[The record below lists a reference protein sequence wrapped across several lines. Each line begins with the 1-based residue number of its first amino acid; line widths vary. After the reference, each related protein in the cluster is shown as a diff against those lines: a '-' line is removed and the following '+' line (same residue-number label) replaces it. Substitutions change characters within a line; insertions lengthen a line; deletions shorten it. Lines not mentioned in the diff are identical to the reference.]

1 MGSRANRV
9 GAYARAAAV
18 AAGLAALLVVALA
31 FTSSPLPVEEEAK
44 PHIVKMKNWKMS
56 GNAAKNEMAAFF
68 DNQNAA
74 SEVCL
79 LASFE
84 GFEQAGF

>member
-1 MGSRANRV
+1 MIVGSRANRV

-31 FTSSPLPVEEEAK
+31 FSSNPLPVEEEAK
-44 PHIVKMKNWKMS
+44 PQIVKMKNWKMS
-56 GNAAKNEMAAFF
+56 GHKAKREMAAFF

-79 LASFE
+79 LA
-84 GFEQAGF
+84 GFKF